1 MSAEVPLPAG
11 MHDVTVTAIDA
22 AGNRSAA
29 ARLTVRGPDPG
40 PTTLT
45 AKASTAFARPGE
57 DVTFTAGAPAGA
69 VIRWTFPDGRVLT
82 GARVKRT
89 FRAGAVTAK
98 VVARMPDGLE
108 LTTSV
113 TVIVDGTVPKI
124 DAKMVGTRLRV
135 VPEDITGLASLTA
148 RIDKGPT
155 RTVRGTTVAIPEG
168 RHTVTLTAKD
178 AAGNTRSMRITAI
191 VDTRG
196 PTVKARAS
204 TRPGAVQGKINW
216 SVRDSASGP
225 GGARVNEGRAMG
237 ANGTT
242 GVPAGRVA
250 TLVASDRY
258 GNITRL
264 AAPVPAPIRLRGLRD
279 PGLQGKLGDRLLPG
293 GGPRVGIQAVV
304 LSEARARMTWAGVL
318 RGGAGSGRYDGAVTS
333 AVKRFQTLRR
343 VREPAGSGTLG
354 PATLRAMDLLA
365 AWGGWGASAGRG

>member
-1 MSAEVPLPAG
+1 
-11 MHDVTVTAIDA
+11 
-22 AGNRSAA
+22 
-29 ARLTVRGPDPG
+29 
-40 PTTLT
+40 
-45 AKASTAFARPGE
+45 
-57 DVTFTAGAPAGA
+57 
-69 VIRWTFPDGRVLT
+69 
-82 GARVKRT
+82 
-89 FRAGAVTAK
+89 
-98 VVARMPDGLE
+98 
-108 LTTSV
+108 
-113 TVIVDGTVPKI
+113 
-124 DAKMVGTRLRV
+124 
-135 VPEDITGLASLTA
+135 
-148 RIDKGPT
+148 
-155 RTVRGTTVAIPEG
+155 
-168 RHTVTLTAKD
+168 
-178 AAGNTRSMRITAI
+178 
-191 VDTRG
+191 
-196 PTVKARAS
+196 
-204 TRPGAVQGKINW
+204 
-216 SVRDSASGP
+216 
-225 GGARVNEGRAMG
+225 MG